1 MSAVAEGAQGQGAK
15 SALGHSRLVLRDFV
29 LLWLCGLYL
38 RLTLLVAPPLAPE
51 IARELD
57 LTVTAMGALTTLPVL
72 MLALAAIAGAWVI
85 ARLGAQRTVALCLA
99 LIAVMSAARAGATV
113 PWALFVATAVM
124 GLGIAALQPALPTLV
139 RLWAPG
145 QIALATAVYMNGM
158 LMGEVLSAGF
168 TLPVIMPLVGDDWRL
183 AMVAWSLPGLLIG
196 LWAWRHRPL
205 GYRAPQALAQDAE
218 RPLWI
223 PNFRDP
229 TIWYL
234 GAVLGTSASLFF
246 GINAYMGSI
255 LEQRGEGEQLAAGL
269 FLFNTAQVAAS
280 IAAFRYAGRWL
291 GRARPMLGLLLTCL
305 VGTLMFA
312 TLPGWIGLW
321 AAFMVSLMA
330 GIVLILM
337 VSMPAAIAAQ
347 ADTARLAAGMF
358 TVGYALSFLVPLLS
372 GVLVDLTG
380 TALWALGPLLLLNLV
395 SLPAALLLARRYRT
409 LTGEPGVSTGGS

>member
-1 MSAVAEGAQGQGAK
+1 MSVVAERSLEG
-15 SALGHSRLVLRDFV
+15 SRLALRDFV

-51 IARELD
+51 IAQELD

-85 ARLGAQRTVALCLA
+85 ARLGAQRTVALCLV
-99 LIAVMSAARAGATV
+99 LIALMSAARAGATA
-113 PWALFVATAVM
+113 PWGLFLATALM

-145 QIALATAVYMNGM
+145 QIAMATAVYMNGM

-168 TLPVIMPLVGDDWRL
+168 TLPVVMPLVGDDWRL
-183 AMVAWSLPGLLIG
+183 AMLAWSLPGLLIG

-205 GYRAPQALAQDAE
+205 GFRAADESTDTEAK
-218 RPLWI
+218 PLWI

-229 TIWYL
+229 AVWYL

-255 LEQRGEGEQLAAGL
+255 LEQRGEGDQLAEGL
-269 FLFNTAQVAAS
+269 FLFNTAQVVAS

-291 GRARPMLGLLLTCL
+291 GRARPMLGLLITCL
-305 VGTLMFA
+305 VGTLVFA
-312 TLPGWIGLW
+312 ALPGWGGLW

-330 GIVLILM
+330 GILLILM
-337 VSMPAAIAAQ
+337 VSMPAAMSAP

-358 TVGYALSFLVPLLS
+358 TLGYALSFLVPLLS

-380 TALWALGPLLLLNLV
+380 LALWALGPLLVLNLI
-395 SLPAALLLARRYRT
+395 SLPAAVLLARRYRQVAT
-409 LTGEPGVSTGGS
+409 

>member
-1 MSAVAEGAQGQGAK
+1 MSSVAERSLEGSSLA
-15 SALGHSRLVLRDFV
+15 LRDFV

-99 LIAVMSAARAGATV
+99 LIALMSAARAGATA
-113 PWALFVATAVM
+113 PWGLFLATALM

-145 QIALATAVYMNGM
+145 QIAMATAVYMNGM

-168 TLPVIMPLVGDDWRL
+168 TLPVVMPLVGGDWRL
-183 AMVAWSLPGLLIG
+183 AMLVWSLPGLLIG
-196 LWAWRHRPL
+196 FWAWRHRPL
-205 GYRAPQALAQDAE
+205 GLRAADVSDDNEA

-229 TIWYL
+229 AVWYL

-255 LEQRGEGEQLAAGL
+255 LEQRGEGDQLAEGL
-269 FLFNTAQVAAS
+269 FLFNTAQVVAS

-291 GRARPMLGLLLTCL
+291 GRARPMLGLLVTSLA
-305 VGTLMFA
+305 GTLVFA
-312 TLPGWIGLW
+312 ALPGWGGLW

-330 GIVLILM
+330 GILLILM
-337 VSMPAAIAAQ
+337 VSMPAAMSAP

-358 TVGYALSFLVPLLS
+358 TLGYALSFLVPLLS

-380 TALWALGPLLLLNLV
+380 RALWALGPLLILNLI
-395 SLPAALLLARRYRT
+395 SLPAAVLLARRYRQ
-409 LTGEPGVSTGGS
+409 VAI